1 MSTAESHQK
10 SFYYHFFFY
19 NSIWFYSKSLG
30 YIVSRY
36 LTSKQCQ
43 VWVSSPGVGLLSN
56 PVLFG
61 CFLKFCS
68 TFALT
73 CLEDRNNIVDQRV
86 GGLIWCLHFSFD
98 SMHSTFL
105 TKDSSMQWQRLYVHM
120 SSALMLSELC
130 RCLQQW
136 GFLLVCLSNSL
147 GCVVKRL
154 LGCLFIFQPSRFPK

>member
-1 MSTAESHQK
+1 MSKKKRPIGSHPQESYRKWTGSHNTYTKNPVQVLCTSLMEVSLMRDKQSIDLWVQQK
-10 SFYYHFFFY
+10 VIRSHFSTTFFFY

-36 LTSKQCQ
+36 LTPKQCQ

-105 TKDSSMQWQRLYVHM
+105 TKDSSM
-120 SSALMLSELC
+120 
-130 RCLQQW
+130 
-136 GFLLVCLSNSL
+136 
-147 GCVVKRL
+147 
-154 LGCLFIFQPSRFPK
+154 